1 LQKEK
6 GFIPVQREH
15 NMITFSK
22 GNIKFTY
29 RIAAIIIHQN
39 HVLLQHA
46 VNEGHWFLIGGRAEL
61 GETAQETVTREV
73 HEELGIEGNI
83 ERLLWVVENFFALDG
98 KQHHELGLYFLV
110 SLADDAYIYD
120 TNQPF
125 VRTDTDA
132 GEELVLRW
140 HSIDKL
146 AEAPLYPA
154 FLQEAL
160 KALPEGTEHVVHVD
174 G

>member
-1 LQKEK
+1 
-6 GFIPVQREH
+6 
-15 NMITFSK
+15 MITFSK

-29 RIAAIIIHQN
+29 RVAAVIIHQN

-46 VNEGHWFLIGGRAEL
+46 VLEGHWFLIGGRAEL
-61 GETAQETVTREV
+61 RESAQETVTREI
-73 HEELGIEGNI
+73 HEELGVEGRV
-83 ERLLWVVENFFALDG
+83 ERLLWVVENFFAIAET
-98 KQHHELGLYFLV
+98 QHHELGLYFLV
-110 SLADDAYIYD
+110 SLPYNAPIYD
-120 TNQPF
+120 IRQPF

-132 GEELVLRW
+132 GEELVLQW

-146 AEAPLYPA
+146 AEAPLYPS

-160 KALPEGTEHVVHVD
+160 KVLPDGTEHVVHVD

>member
-1 LQKEK
+1 
-6 GFIPVQREH
+6 
-15 NMITFSK
+15 MITFSK

-29 RIAAIIIHQN
+29 RIAAVIIHQN

-46 VNEGHWFLIGGRAEL
+46 VQEGHWFLIGGRAEL
-61 GETAQETVTREV
+61 RETAQETVTREIR
-73 HEELGIEGNI
+73 EELGVEGRV
-83 ERLLWVVENFFALDG
+83 ERLLWVVENFFAIAETL
-98 KQHHELGLYFLV
+98 HHELGLYFLV
-110 SLADDAYIYD
+110 SLPEDASIYD
-120 TNQPF
+120 ITQPF

-146 AEAPLYPA
+146 AEAPLYPS

-160 KALPEGTEHVVHVD
+160 KVLPERTEHVVHVD

>member
-1 LQKEK
+1 MPK
-6 GFIPVQREH
+6 EH

-22 GNIKFTY
+22 GNLTFTY
-29 RIAAIIIHQN
+29 RIAAVIIHQN

-61 GETAQETVTREV
+61 RELAQETVTREV
-73 HEELGIEGNI
+73 REELGVEGNV
-83 ERLLWVVENFFALDG
+83 ERLLWIVENFFTAEG
-98 KQHHELGLYFLV
+98 IQYHELGLYFLV
-110 SLADDAYIYD
+110 SLVDDAYIYD
-120 TNQPF
+120 ISQSF
-125 VRTDTDA
+125 VRRDVDT
-132 GEELVLRW
+132 GEDLVFRW

-146 AEAPLYPA
+146 AEIPLYPL

-160 KALPEGTEHVVHVD
+160 KVLPERVEHVVNVE